1 MPNTIKWNIWD
12 YLKDDECLRTDCWD
26 EEYMIIWNW
35 KFWIPI
41 PYEWWSIGW
50 YVAWDWIEISGSTIS
65 IDNKIMWLINKIKT
79 LEERIQKLE
88 DSNPEEV
95 KFLTVDMDWT
105 EVIVEDI
112 FITPD
117 TDITWTWLSWKPAWL
132 FDAYVNDWKA
142 IIVSDKAEN
151 WRIRLRL
158 SKPYWSD

>member
-1 MPNTIKWNIWD
+1 
-12 YLKDDECLRTDCWD
+12 
-26 EEYMIIWNW
+26 
-35 KFWIPI
+35 
-41 PYEWWSIGW
+41 
-50 YVAWDWIEISGSTIS
+50 
-65 IDNKIMWLINKIKT
+65 
-79 LEERIQKLE
+79 
-88 DSNPEEV
+88 
-95 KFLTVDMDWT
+95 MDWT

-117 TDITWTWLSWKPAWL
+117 TDITWTWLSWKPEWL